1 MLAPERCWKS
11 EHWPTN
17 PGTDGALAIRRCSP
31 ASRVTIAGFIDHA
44 NPGSLDEIR
53 IEFADS
59 EERTVQRRELTSV
72 FDIIQGHWRTREV
85 DLAGGR
91 LNPSESLAV
100 ARHSPD
106 GFGWGDG
113 GSEAAQLALAILLRA
128 SDRETAA
135 AHYQAFKW
143 DVIAKL
149 PPEDF
154 TLRLAKVR
162 DWLASRVDL

>member
-1 MLAPERCWKS
+1 MLAGEP
-11 EHWPTN
+11 
-17 PGTDGALAIRRCSP
+17 
-31 ASRVTIAGFIDHA
+31 VTLAGFID
-44 NPGSLDEIR
+44 NWGPGPLDEVLVELPNR
-53 IEFADS
+53 
-59 EERTVQRRELTSV
+59 EERTVRGDELTSV
-72 FDIIQGHWRTREV
+72 FDVIQGHWQTREV
-85 DLAGGR
+85 YLAGGR

-106 GFGWGDG
+106 GFSSGDG
-113 GSEAAQLALAILLRA
+113 GSGPAQLALAILLRA
-128 SDRETAA
+128 TDRETAV